1 MAAWHELEP
10 WPDVRRGLELLRR
23 RYVTAAVS
31 NGHTALLVDLARH
44 GDLRFDCLLSAKL
57 ARVYKPAP
65 RVYLTAARLLGLD
78 PGEVMMVA
86 SHPGDL
92 AAARTVGLRSA
103 FVDRPLEHG
112 LVPLRAR
119 IPTRTFRL
127 PTSWSSRPAY
137 NKHPDSV
144 LAPGTARWAR
154 PRSVARRQWSPGR
167 AAELALCPSVL
178 QRSPP
183 AG

>member
-1 MAAWHELEP
+1 VAAWHELEP

-112 LVPLRAR
+112 PG
-119 IPTRTFRL
+119 
-127 PTSWSSRPAY
+127 SHSRED
-137 NKHPDSV
+137 PDAD
-144 LAPGTARWAR
+144 L
-154 PRSVARRQWSPGR
+154 SVADLV
-167 AAELALCPSVL
+167 ELAARL
-178 QRSPP
+178 QQAS
-183 AG
+183 